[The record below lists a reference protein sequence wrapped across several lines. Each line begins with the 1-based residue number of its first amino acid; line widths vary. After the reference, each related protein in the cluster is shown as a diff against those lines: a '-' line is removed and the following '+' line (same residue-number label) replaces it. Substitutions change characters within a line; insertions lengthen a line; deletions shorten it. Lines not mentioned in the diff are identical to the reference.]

1 MATVYHR
8 DQAGAPALAYT
19 TTPAAIANFASLKVI
34 LKACLVDGYGS
45 KPAAGWELIS
55 EDSRYLVLRNGTHS
69 GYVCLSFTASYGIAI
84 YLAETYTG
92 VVSNVMTGDGL
103 KTGVAANN
111 ATPHRLNLTFL
122 AYSSAQS
129 SWYLVADNSTFMF
142 VSGGYNTLLE
152 ALNDGLGYPWKSLYV
167 GEDTAGHFIAVGG
180 VNTASDGLDNRNYFA
195 SYGFTALK
203 NPDTGLL
210 VGPGSISPALPALDA
225 ALSQHTWR
233 TTSVLALDYVPLSPA
248 GWGLNGSIV
257 AGQLKGV
264 VQCGPLICVTP
275 SKAAQ
280 SIGFSGALT
289 VRNLNTPINLGD
301 GYSYFMGV
309 AFSSSATFMV
319 TDNPVFW

>member
-1 MATVYHR
+1 MTVRFYSSL
-8 DQAGAPALAYT
+8 DAGVPALTGDVY
-19 TTPAAIANFASLKVI
+19 SRVKQI
-34 LKACLVDGYGS
+34 LLACLVNGYGS

-55 EDSRYLVLRNGTHS
+55 EGSNYLVLRNGTHS
-69 GYVCLSFTASYGIAI
+69 GYVCLSFTDSYGVAI

-111 ATPHRLNLTFL
+111 ATPHRLNLTHL
-122 AYSSAQS
+122 TYSSAQS
-129 SWYLVADNSTFMF
+129 SWYLVADNATFMF
-142 VSGGYNTLLE
+142 VGGGNNTLVE
-152 ALNDGLGYPWKSLYV
+152 ASNDVGAYQWKSLYV

-180 VNTASDGLDNRNYFA
+180 VNTASDALNNNNYFA

-203 NPDTGLL
+203 DPDTGLL
-210 VGPGSISPALPALDA
+210 VSSGSISPVIPALDA
-225 ALSQHTWR
+225 PLSQNTWR

-257 AGQLKGV
+257 AGQLRGV